1 MKRWSPTGLADPAGT
16 EEWRLIVTAPGP
28 GSGNMA
34 VDEAL
39 MESVRAGGS
48 PVLRFYDWEPACL
61 SIGYFQEFAAV
72 DASECRRQGIEI
84 VRRLTGGNAILH
96 RECVTYAVIVGT
108 DSRLAAGGVAASQR
122 RLSEPFAAAL
132 REAGAPV
139 VAAADSARPAKGFD
153 CFAEPGPWELTLA
166 GRKVLGSAQTRRRRV
181 VLQHGSLMLGSARG
195 TADLAAGDSGEI
207 GAESGRVLRDYLPDG
222 GEGLPAASASRAAAA
237 WSVEL
242 REDGLTPAEEERAAA
257 LAQEKYTAP
266 GWTGTR

>member
-1 MKRWSPTGLADPAGT
+1 LADSAGRP
-16 EEWRLIVTAPGP
+16 EWRLIVTEPGP
-28 GSGNMA
+28 GAGNMA

-48 PVLRFYDWEPACL
+48 PVLRFYDWQPACL
-61 SIGYFQEFAAV
+61 SIGYFQKFAAV

-108 DSRLAAGGVAASQR
+108 DAELVAGGVVASQR
-122 RLSEPFAAAL
+122 RLSAPFAEAL

-139 VAAADSARPAKGFD
+139 AAAPDSAQPAKGFD
-153 CFAEPGPWELTLA
+153 CFAEPGPWELTLE

-181 VLQHGSLMLGSARG
+181 VLQHGSLMLGAHG
-195 TADLAAGDSGEI
+195 TFALAVGGN
-207 GAESGRVLRDYLPDG
+207 GTESVSSCTSPLRDYLPDG
-222 GEGLPAASASRAAAA
+222 GVGLREAIASRAAAA

-242 REDGLTPAEEERAAA
+242 REDRLTAAEEERAAD
-257 LAQEKYTAP
+257 LAREKYTAP
-266 GWTGTR
+266 GWTGIR